1 MTSKD
6 LKDLLGT
13 VAAEGRDTVDL
24 DEQHLVP
31 RIRGRRRRQRI
42 IVGAAGL
49 GTAAVIA
56 AAAFAIVPNLGGD
69 EAPVA
74 SGLDANGVA
83 IGECGGAVNGSPR
96 ADQPLKLA
104 ATGALVQSKT
114 NADFAKIKVDVTNTT
129 GAPLTLKTG
138 TSADITVVQ
147 QGRVVATPAAI
158 RDVAV
163 PLVLAPGQTKSFE
176 STVSLRQCG
185 EAAAQAKQRLEP
197 GAYELYATQR
207 FSPTDGGQEIEAQG
221 GPWSF
226 ALN

>member
-31 RIRGRRRRQRI
+31 RIRSRRRRQRI
-42 IVGAAGL
+42 IVAAAGL

-56 AAAFAIVPNLGGD
+56 AAAVAIVPNLGSD

-74 SGLDANGVA
+74 SGLAANGVA
-83 IGECGGAVNGSPR
+83 IGECDGAVSGSPR

-104 ATGALVQSKT
+104 ATGTLVPSAT
-114 NADFAKIKVDVTNTT
+114 NPDFGKIKLDVTNTT
-129 GAPLTLKTG
+129 GAPVTLMTG
-138 TSADITVVQ
+138 TTADITVVQ
-147 QGRVVATPAAI
+147 QGRVVATPAAV
-158 RDVAV
+158 RDSGV
-163 PLVLAPGQTKSFE
+163 PVVLAPGETKSIE
-176 STVSLRQCG
+176 STVSLRRCG
-185 EAAAQAKQRLEP
+185 EAAAQTKQRLEP
-197 GAYELYATQR
+197 GGYELYATQR

-221 GPWSF
+221 GPWSV